1 MTFSEL
7 LKSAKSGDE
16 SAMTQLLI
24 MYRGL
29 ISKHSY
35 INESFDEDLFQE
47 QQLCFSRCV
56 KNLPEDF
63 FEMCNKTLP

>member
-7 LKSAKSGDE
+7 LKAAKKGDE
-16 SAMTQLLI
+16 AAMTFLLE

-29 ISKHSY
+29 ITKHSY
-35 INESFDEDLFQE
+35 INKSFDEDLFQE
-47 QQLCFSRCV
+47 QQLFFVGCI

-63 FEMCNKTLP
+63 FETCNKTLS

>member
-1 MTFSEL
+1 MAFSEL
-7 LKSAKSGDE
+7 LKAAKYGDE
-16 SAMTQLLI
+16 TAMTCLLK

-29 ISKHSY
+29 ITKHSY

-47 QQLCFSRCV
+47 QQLCFIRCE

-63 FEMCNKTLP
+63 FEMCNETLS